1 MYWSIF
7 RYIHSKSKKK
17 LPGFKSK
24 KKLKQ
29 IKRWAPWCSTNNGS
43 KHWWCSSKR
52 GANLRYYSW
61 SLLFLKNYAN
71 PSKNVHSP
79 LKTALTNYSQCN
91 PNHRCSSCQQSVGLF
106 FFFVHWSYLCHFH
119 LLSTPIHANIN
130 YVLNCKCLFF
140 NSRSVL
146 DDKAGNLRFQSEV
159 YKKDATYLNLRS
171 SYAKYA
177 AVGTVFLVL
186 VIYVRFWWFWGT
198 ARLP

>member
-1 MYWSIF
+1 MYWTIF

-61 SLLFLKNYAN
+61 SLLLFLKNYAN

-79 LKTALTNYSQCN
+79 LKTALTNYSQWN
-91 PNHRCSSCQQSVGLF
+91 PNHRRSSCQQSVGLF
-106 FFFVHWSYLCHFH
+106 FFL
-119 LLSTPIHANIN
+119 
-130 YVLNCKCLFF
+130 
-140 NSRSVL
+140 
-146 DDKAGNLRFQSEV
+146 
-159 YKKDATYLNLRS
+159 
-171 SYAKYA
+171 
-177 AVGTVFLVL
+177 GTL
-186 VIYVRFWWFWGT
+186 VILMSFSFVKYPYT
-198 ARLP
+198 CQHQLCTKLQMSSL